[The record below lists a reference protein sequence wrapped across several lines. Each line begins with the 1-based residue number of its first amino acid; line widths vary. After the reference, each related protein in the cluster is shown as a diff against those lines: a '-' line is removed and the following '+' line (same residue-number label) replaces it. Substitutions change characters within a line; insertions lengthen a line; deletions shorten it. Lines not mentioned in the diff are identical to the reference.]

1 MMAMLA
7 LFEAN
12 LKLIPRNRQY
22 GIEKKVSEGQFD
34 EFTLNSS
41 EITSLLEYS
50 LGYIVKTTLKYVFV
64 LNSE

>member
-12 LKLIPRNRQY
+12 LKLIPRNGQY

-34 EFTLNSS
+34 EYTFNSTRLHHFWN
-41 EITSLLEYS
+41 IHWVT
-50 LGYIVKTTLKYVFV
+50 
-64 LNSE
+64 

>member
-34 EFTLNSS
+34 E
-41 EITSLLEYS
+41 SLLEYS
-50 LGYIVKTTLKYVFV
+50 LGYIVKTTVKYVFV